1 MNTILIVE
9 DNLNLVRLLE
19 DYLSSAG
26 YRTVAA
32 DNGQSGLFTARHAQ
46 PDLVL
51 LDLMM
56 PQLDGFGF
64 LERFRR
70 ESGVPVIIL
79 TARER
84 RENAVRGLSL
94 GADDYV
100 TKPFDLP
107 ELEARISAVLR
118 RALRQTSETQ
128 PLRAG
133 ELMLDPVLRTVTRGG
148 EPLTLTPAEY
158 AVLHHLMREPG
169 RVASRSE
176 LLGCIEGGRDR
187 CSLERT
193 VDVHVRKLRLKI
205 EPDPAQPRLLLTA
218 FGAGYR
224 LNPDVLKPETPKPD
238 ARPAFT

>member
-1 MNTILIVE
+1 MKTILIV
-9 DNLNLVRLLE
+9 DDKLNLVRLLQ
-19 DYLSSAG
+19 DYLGSVG
-26 YRTVAA
+26 YQTVAA
-32 DNGQSGLFTARHAQ
+32 ENGHSALFAARHAR

-64 LERFRR
+64 LERFRQ
-70 ESGVPVIIL
+70 ESGVPVIVL

-84 RENAVRGLSL
+84 RENAVQCLSL

-118 RALRQTSETQ
+118 RAARQAPESQ
-128 PLRAG
+128 PLRVG
-133 ELMLDPVLRTVTRGG
+133 ELTLDPVLRTVTRGK
-148 EPLTLTPAEY
+148 EPLPLTPAEY
-158 AVLHHLMREPG
+158 AVLHRLMLAPG

-176 LLGCIEGGRDR
+176 LLGCIEGDR
-187 CSLERT
+187 ERSSLERT

-205 EPDPAQPRLLLTA
+205 ESDPAQPRYLLTV

-224 LNPDVLKPETPKPD
+224 LNPDALL
-238 ARPAFT
+238 APA